1 MSTDHEEALAFLKG
15 ALEKEEEDAAHS
27 PSLKAILQNAR
38 RLLDDAG
45 LLYANERFASA
56 TALAILAIEEKGK
69 YMMARWAR
77 KEGSIVEGWND
88 HIEKQLRFASLTYSD
103 VFLTE
108 LAKQLDRIGLVIK
121 HRTQLTEQE
130 RQWADREDGQGSL
143 TRFGK
148 DKVFIDTLLKS
159 VFEHEDARLMARV
172 QNGEMNKLKQRCMY
186 VDVNGNFEVMA
197 DPADVSH
204 ETASYFLSLARRF
217 IGRPELPS

>member
-56 TALAILAIEEKGK
+56 TALAILAVEEKGK
-69 YMMARWAR
+69 YMMAKWAR
-77 KEGSIVEGWND
+77 EERSIVEGWND
-88 HIEKQLRFASLTYSD
+88 HIKKQLRFATLTYSD

-108 LAKQLDRIGLVIK
+108 LAKQLDRVGLIIK
-121 HRTQLTEQE
+121 RRTQMTEQE
-130 RQWADREDGQGSL
+130 RQWADRDDQGSF
-143 TRFGK
+143 TRLGK
-148 DKVFIDTLLKS
+148 NKVFMDALLKS

-172 QNGEMNKLKQRCMY
+172 QNKEINKLKQRCMY
-186 VDVNGNFEVMA
+186 VDVNNDFEVMA
-197 DPADVSH
+197 DPADISQD
-204 ETASYFLSLARRF
+204 TASYFPSLARRF
-217 IGRPELPS
+217 IGRPE